1 MTILN
6 TYFLKLEHKMKVISI
21 MADESGKDGSSTNT
35 TRTRKVRPEIQIYRP
50 GMMRKG
56 TDVTASGP
64 PPNESKPPSEPPK
77 QKRPSRI
84 SLENNR
90 DGARAYDITNRRRSN
105 DTESVH
111 SYCGDSGS
119 TTPDA
124 SSMCNDRRDS
134 FGRVSGT
141 RTYTRGGSNSGN
153 KQVYNSNHNEF
164 TNTTSYNKR
173 GARDGGVRS
182 NYRSGQGNHDV
193 INDRVPSPR
202 YSYNSTQSLY
212 DPQQPEGYLGY
223 RSNFS
228 GRGRGGK
235 ADVGKAPSPV
245 RFKRTSQLQKNERS
259 SMRAEGGQR
268 RNAGNRRRNDSINS
282 TQSECLPPTSDG
294 LHIDTGGDTRSV
306 AGDAPISPSMS
317 YMQLCQSFESI
328 GSFDWSREV
337 ESEYN
342 AKHGEEKEDHSST
355 YQERLVDDIVFLND
369 MIFIRWGD
377 AQNLRNGSLQK
388 DLAHADGP
396 HANFTRG
403 ILRIPPGLRSDR
415 GRNRTDSDRSS
426 LRGSIVEEEFDESC
440 EPSSGECTP
449 TEESEEEKHW
459 PRRNTLQM
467 MKLRS
472 AGYSGGDDIHKENR
486 GGRLSG
492 RVTIERPRKEPS
504 TTEAV
509 PLASRTT
516 RVHARNEPRKTYKP
530 PAMRAAEKSDVAAT
544 SGAVRN
550 SEEMPAT
557 SASVSHQARQMTD
570 YPVYREIARNQGPKM
585 QKINDTITSLLTK
598 VQQRDVAAA
607 EKIVQLSSDL
617 CEIYYDVM
625 LRDIYFTFSMNLEQ
639 HLWKQAFYKPIE
651 VFKSMANSP
660 KDSSRTFRAHLLLLI
675 NKGITFYE
683 RLIARYEKELEVDV
697 DKAVLFQSDHN
708 ESFWNVCLSPSSPDA
723 ESGRRKTAL
732 KSCSRHL
739 ISLGDLKRYR
749 TLVEGSEDYSGS
761 RALYSRSAQL
771 WSSSGHCYNQLAVVA
786 YFSGHALDE
795 IFFCVRALSA
805 GHPFETARD
814 RLYAR
819 LAAMKRKVDKYE
831 PLLDVECGEVR
842 EDAELAASADRP
854 YEIWL
859 DTEGTNIEADN
870 DVNIFQSFL
879 DQQPSKLHRRAISY
893 VINTVGLLIT
903 KIGMESFPS
912 VSERAIGLLAALVE
926 QEVSPV
932 TAVQLVQI
940 AALFIYAVHCNG
952 IAGDEDVCSVQQ
964 QQAVHA
970 LVSVFGVFLRPI
982 VMRIGEVPSWI
993 KGSSEVPHVVS
1004 RVLPAVCVLCEWFS
1018 CPLASAIYR
1027 TMPSVEPLSTSIVD
1041 IDTWHLLA
1049 DISNVL
1055 ARLQDDD
1062 AKTCILPELAYLS
1075 SFSSVFPSFPR
1086 ILRYTDAN
1094 NGTAD
1099 SLIPVH
1105 IRFAQLLLAAEYLD
1119 GSDLSCFFYCEKTG
1133 RFRRSDHVEG
1143 DPRERSKSLYA
1154 QRAEESPRVST
1165 PLTREE
1171 LLEREMRKHEQLLVV
1186 KPLYLVIDT
1195 NAFIDQLSAI
1205 QKILQC
1211 ERFRLLIPTTVMEE
1225 LIDLQHGELNSPRVQ
1240 GPTEGA
1246 RQAVTW
1252 LREQTRQ
1259 KSARLFTLTMR
1270 GRKLPIAVV
1279 REEAGDDGE
1288 VVNDDRILRSC
1299 VNFTQSEPA
1308 PESLFSDA
1316 KVPQG
1321 REMPNIYRNL
1331 VLLTEDRVLNMK
1343 AMSQHIPC
1351 RTMVRFMKWAKIR

>member
-1 MTILN
+1 
-6 TYFLKLEHKMKVISI
+6 
-21 MADESGKDGSSTNT
+21 MADESGKDGSSSNT
-35 TRTRKVRPEIQIYRP
+35 TRTRKLRPEIQIYRP

-56 TDVTASGP
+56 TDKIVAEEQGHTKLLAEDVVTIRNLFILIVVIPGAQHPMRRRCAVIDETVSEEDLECELIREAEVILITSKFTTLTITNSQVHHQAVKEAHENGGGR
-64 PPNESKPPSEPPK
+64 PNYRMSPG
-77 QKRPSRI
+77 QG
-84 SLENNR
+84 NR
-90 DGARAYDITNRRRSN
+90 DG
-105 DTESVH
+105 V
-111 SYCGDSGS
+111 
-119 TTPDA
+119 
-124 SSMCNDRRDS
+124 
-134 FGRVSGT
+134 
-141 RTYTRGGSNSGN
+141 
-153 KQVYNSNHNEF
+153 
-164 TNTTSYNKR
+164 
-173 GARDGGVRS
+173 
-182 NYRSGQGNHDV
+182 
-193 INDRVPSPR
+193 NDRVPSPR

-223 RSNFS
+223 RQNFS
-228 GRGRGGK
+228 SRGRGGK
-235 ADVGKAPSPV
+235 ADIGRAPSPV
-245 RFKRTSQLQKNERS
+245 RFKRTAQIQKNERA

-268 RNAGNRRRNDSINS
+268 RNVGNRRRNDSITS
-282 TQSECLPPTSDG
+282 TQSECLPPPSDRLNVDTSAE
-294 LHIDTGGDTRSV
+294 TRSV
-306 AGDAPISPSMS
+306 AGDAPQSPSMS

-342 AKHGEEKEDHSST
+342 AKHGEEKDEHSMNH
-355 YQERLVDDIVFLND
+355 QDR
-369 MIFIRWGD
+369 GD
-377 AQNLRNGSLQK
+377 SQDLHNGSPQK
-388 DLAHADGP
+388 ELTYGEGP
-396 HANFTRG
+396 YSNYSMRG
-403 ILRIPPGLRSDR
+403 ILRIPPSFRNDR
-415 GRNRTDSDRSS
+415 GRNRNDSDRSS

-449 TEESEEEKHW
+449 TEESGDEKHW
-459 PRRNTLQM
+459 NNRRAPQM
-467 MKLRS
+467 TKLRS
-472 AGYSGGDDIHKENR
+472 DGYSGGDDIHKENR
-486 GGRLSG
+486 GGRLFG
-492 RVTIERPRKEPS
+492 RVTVDRTRREPNS
-504 TTEAV
+504 SEAK
-509 PLASRTT
+509 PLAARSARILM
-516 RVHARNEPRKTYKP
+516 RNEPRTYKP
-530 PAMRAAEKSDVAAT
+530 PAMRMAERNDTAAP
-544 SGAVRN
+544 SGVVRN
-550 SEEMPAT
+550 SEEMPAA
-557 SASVSHQARQMTD
+557 SASPSNQPRQMTD
-570 YPVYREIARNQGPKM
+570 YPVYREIAKNQGPKM
-585 QKINDTITSLLTK
+585 QKINDSITSLLTK

-607 EKIVQLSSDL
+607 EKIVQLSGDL

-625 LRDIYFTFSMNLEQ
+625 LRDIVFTFSMNLEQ

-651 VFKSMANSP
+651 VFKTMANSP
-660 KDSSRTFRAHLLLLI
+660 KDSSRTFRAQLLVLI
-675 NKGITFYE
+675 NKGIVFYE
-683 RLIARYEKELEVDV
+683 RLIALYEKELDVDV
-697 DKAVLFQSDHN
+697 QKAALFQFERDEN
-708 ESFWNVCLSPSSPDA
+708 FWDVCLSPNTPDA
-723 ESGRRKTAL
+723 ESSRRKIAL

-761 RALYSRSAQL
+761 RTLYLRSAQL
-771 WSSSGHCYNQLAVVA
+771 WPASGHCYNQLAVVA

-795 IFFCVRALSA
+795 IFFCIRALSA

-814 RLYAR
+814 RLHAR

-831 PLLDVECGEVR
+831 PLLDIECGEVR

-870 DVNIFQSFL
+870 DVNVFRSFL

-903 KIGMESFPS
+903 KIGMETFPS
-912 VSERAIGLLAALVE
+912 VSDRAIAQLAALVE
-926 QEVSPV
+926 QEDSPV
-932 TAVQLVQI
+932 TAQQLVQI

-952 IAGDEDVCSVQQ
+952 IAVPGDEDVCSVQQ

-982 VMRIGEVPSWI
+982 ALRVGEVHSWT
-993 KGSSEVPHVVS
+993 KGSSEVPKVVT

-1027 TMPSVEPLSTSIVD
+1027 TMPSVEPLPTSIVD

-1049 DISNVL
+1049 NIANEL
-1055 ARLQDDD
+1055 ARLQDGGEMVKIETSAAS

-1075 SFSSVFPSFPR
+1075 SFSNVFPSFPR
-1086 ILRYTDAN
+1086 VLRFVDAA
-1094 NGTAD
+1094 TETPD
-1099 SLIPVH
+1099 TLIPLQ
-1105 IRFAQLLLAAEYLD
+1105 IRLAQLLLAAEYLD
-1119 GSDLSCFFYCEKTG
+1119 GSDLSCFFFCEKTG
-1133 RFRRSDHVEG
+1133 RFRRSEHVEG
-1143 DPRERSKSLYA
+1143 DLRERSKASYT
-1154 QRAEESPRVST
+1154 QQFEESPRVST

-1186 KPLYLVIDT
+1186 KPVYLVIDT

-1211 ERFRLLIPTTVMEE
+1211 ERFRVLIPTTVMEE
-1225 LIDLQHGELNSPRVQ
+1225 LIDLQHGELSNPRVQ
-1240 GPTEGA
+1240 GATEGA

-1259 KSARLFTLTMR
+1259 KNPRLFTLTMR
-1270 GRKLPIAVV
+1270 GRRLPIAVV

-1299 VNFTQSEPA
+1299 VNYTQSEPA

-1321 REMPNIYRNL
+1321 PEMPNIYRNL

-1343 AMSQHIPC
+1343 AMCQHIPC
-1351 RTMVRFMKWAKIR
+1351 RTMVRFMKWAKIS